1 VGACD
6 TERHWGRW
14 GHDTEGASA
23 DEEELMSGIPYG
35 AYVLLWMVAIVSIP
49 VAFVAALIQVW
60 RHREKR
66 DGKR

>member
-1 VGACD
+1 
-6 TERHWGRW
+6 
-14 GHDTEGASA
+14 
-23 DEEELMSGIPYG
+23 MSGVPYG
-35 AYVLLWMVAIVSIP
+35 AYVLLWMVIVVSIP

>member
-1 VGACD
+1 
-6 TERHWGRW
+6 
-14 GHDTEGASA
+14 
-23 DEEELMSGIPYG
+23 MSGIPYG

-49 VAFVAALIQVW
+49 VAFVVALTQVW

>member
-1 VGACD
+1 MGA
-6 TERHWGRW
+6 RHTGRQRSRW
-14 GHDTEGASA
+14 RDHTEGAKP
-23 DEEELMSGIPYG
+23 DEEDAMSGIPYG

-49 VAFVAALIQVW
+49 VAFVVALTQVW